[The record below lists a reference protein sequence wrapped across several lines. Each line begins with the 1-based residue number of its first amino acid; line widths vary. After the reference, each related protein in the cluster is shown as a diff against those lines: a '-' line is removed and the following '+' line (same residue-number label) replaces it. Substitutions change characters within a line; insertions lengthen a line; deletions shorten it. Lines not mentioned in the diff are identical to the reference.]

1 MDLKKFLVQDRVLDR
16 VHNRVQDKVGLEN
29 FHQNHF
35 LQKKLKISM
44 FDGEIVKK
52 KFPLKN
58 ILDLKIFLVQDRVQ
72 DRVLDRILDRVHDRV
87 QDKVAHGNFSPRFF
101 FCKKP

>member
-16 VHNRVQDKVGLEN
+16 VHNQVQDKVGLEN

-35 LQKKLKISM
+35 LEKKLKISM

-52 KFPLKN
+52 KIPFKK
-58 ILDLKIFLVQDRVQ
+58 ILDLKIFLVQDRV
-72 DRVLDRILDRVHDRV
+72 LDRILDRV
-87 QDKVAHGNFSPRFF
+87 
-101 FCKKP
+101 